1 MIIIIISII
10 ELIPLHWYTTCIYL
24 LTPGHGFPSNS
35 SVCTSCIIEHVF
47 LDWHLSTIN
56 FQAATE
62 FLQYLLVERFE
73 WGHVVKSYR
82 PKSATKISIVSLPAE
97 QSNVSFCPLQMVA
110 MKEIIAI
117 ITAGNASYWQPS
129 RHSPAQS

>member
-1 MIIIIISII
+1 M
-10 ELIPLHWYTTCIYL
+10 

-35 SVCTSCIIEHVF
+35 SVCTSYIIEHVF

-62 FLQYLLVERFE
+62 FLQYWLVEGFE

-117 ITAGNASYWQPS
+117 ITAGNASY
-129 RHSPAQS
+129 